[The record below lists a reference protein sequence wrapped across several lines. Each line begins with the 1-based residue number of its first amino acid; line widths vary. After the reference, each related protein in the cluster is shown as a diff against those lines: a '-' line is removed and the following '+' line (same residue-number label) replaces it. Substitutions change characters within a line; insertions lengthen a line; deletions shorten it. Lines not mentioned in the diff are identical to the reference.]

1 LLIISDK
8 GIGGELKL
16 MTTTTMKYRIKN
28 EPEKTVEEIIE
39 EEYHDA
45 KKNESETYFKKEIE
59 KNYKNFT
66 IIFQYLKNLCYYP
79 EFEYSGLLD
88 LDEIDRWEQVL
99 ETYTERKKSIKTNT
113 KVLKDLRDFNKE
125 IENDFSMIYKYNI
138 KQYLKILKFKL
149 EDIYQYLDVQ
159 RDGDMLALQSF
170 KLPGG
175 DDVIS
180 IYDIKREAMN
190 IIYNRLDKLGKN
202 IENINQRNI
211 KSYNVFLEKTKQ
223 FISEFSYYETDGL
236 DRNILFNFINEIYMI
251 IPE

>member
-1 LLIISDK
+1 
-8 GIGGELKL
+8 
-16 MTTTTMKYRIKN
+16 MTATTVKYRVKK
-28 EPEKTVEEIIE
+28 EPEKTSQEIID
-39 EEYHDA
+39 EEYRDT
-45 KKNESETYFKKEIE
+45 KRIESETYYLKEIE
-59 KNYKNFT
+59 KNFKNFS

-88 LDEIDRWEQVL
+88 LEEIDRWEKVL
-99 ETYTERKKSIKTNT
+99 EDYTERKKTVVNEFET
-113 KVLKDLRDFNKE
+113 VRDLRDFYNNLE
-125 IENDFSMIYKYNI
+125 DDFGDIYRYNI
-138 KQYLKILKFKL
+138 RQYLKILKFKL

-180 IYDIKREAMN
+180 LYDIKREAMN

-202 IENINQRNI
+202 IDKIDQRNI
-211 KSYNVFLEKTKQ
+211 NVYNTFLEKTKQ

-236 DRNILFNFINEIYMI
+236 DRNILFNFINEIYTI

>member
-1 LLIISDK
+1 
-8 GIGGELKL
+8 
-16 MTTTTMKYRIKN
+16 MTPVVSSYNVKN
-28 EPEKTVEEIIE
+28 KTKKTSQEIIE
-39 EEYHDA
+39 EEYKDTD
-45 KKNESETYFKKEIE
+45 KEESEYWYRDQIE
-59 KNYKNFT
+59 KNYKSFT

-79 EFEYSGLLD
+79 EFEYSGLLNME
-88 LDEIDRWEQVL
+88 EIDRWERLL
-99 ETYTERKKSIKTNT
+99 ESFTAKKH
-113 KVLKDLRDFNKE
+113 DLNNNGKLVELREFYHE
-125 IENDFSMIYKYNI
+125 LENNFYLIYKYNI
-138 KQYLKILKFKL
+138 RLYLKILKFKL

-190 IIYNRLDKLGKN
+190 IIYNKLDKLGKN
-202 IENINQRNI
+202 IENIDQRNI
-211 KSYNVFLEKTKQ
+211 DTYNTFLEKTKQ

-236 DRNILFNFINEIYMI
+236 DRNILFNFINEIYTI